1 MFTKWSD
8 DDHNLNEIEF
18 VETAITILKPCLEES
33 LGRSTIYWKKTVH
46 FKEKVFQNL
55 LDLIN
60 ISIIE
65 INWSLKNLLGPVHGP
80 SRVDSHCPHF
90 GL

>member
-33 LGRSTIYWKKTVH
+33 LGRSTIYWKNRT
-46 FKEKVFQNL
+46 FQRKGLSKSTRSNKYFY
-55 LDLIN
+55 
-60 ISIIE
+60 
-65 INWSLKNLLGPVHGP
+65 NWN
-80 SRVDSHCPHF
+80 
-90 GL
+90 